1 MALVGQ
7 THLLKTKHVLGRNIL
22 PTPGPPV
29 QSEEGELPRAAVKG
43 RLGGSFVFP
52 IALGAELTLL
62 QLRQELFLE
71 RGLHCQVS
79 TDH

>member
-1 MALVGQ
+1 MAATTPAIISSQ
-7 THLLKTKHVLGRNIL
+7 KHIQDRKE
-22 PTPGPPV
+22 
-29 QSEEGELPRAAVKG
+29 EEGELPRAAVKG